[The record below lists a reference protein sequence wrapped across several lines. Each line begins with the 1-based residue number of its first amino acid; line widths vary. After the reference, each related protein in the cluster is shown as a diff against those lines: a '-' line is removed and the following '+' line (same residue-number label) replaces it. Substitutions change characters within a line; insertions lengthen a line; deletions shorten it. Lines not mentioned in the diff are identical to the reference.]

1 MKKHI
6 KILVCVLFFV
16 LVAQMGFG
24 QFYYFPYYG
33 KNKVNYINFQWDKYE
48 TAHFDIYYYTKDMR
62 TLKLLASF
70 AESAYQTISRDIKH
84 ELSAPVPLL
93 FYKTMTDFQQ
103 TNLYNIPDGV
113 LGVAEPLLYRVA
125 LHGDMPPDELQDLI
139 AHELTHIFEYD
150 LLWGSPGGV
159 IYAVSQ
165 PPLWIMEGFSEYNT
179 GNWSSWSSLIVR
191 DTVLNDRMP
200 EMTERG
206 HLFSQYP
213 MPRDPAY
220 DFGHAMYEFMEEEF
234 GKNGVRE
241 FWQSMKNSS
250 FVGRSDPIQK
260 VFKLTPQEFNHAF
273 KKYLRAKYKHL
284 LLRDNP
290 EDYSLPMGPQF
301 PLNNYYFAFSHSLS
315 PSGDVVAVLTY
326 SVKDADIDVV
336 LLSTKDGKVLK
347 NITKGYTLKYEFI
360 RYSIDPSEGR
370 LVAWSSDGDKIAFF
384 GRSGQKHSLFI
395 VNALTG
401 KTLMDVPIPQD
412 QPTSPAFFPAGDA
425 LLYVAFDKGI
435 HDIYKIDLTTEEIL
449 NLTQDELYEKAVS
462 MSPDEENA
470 VYTIRLD
477 NFDKI
482 FVSPLDNLKKKTQ
495 LTFGP
500 GNNITPTFSKD
511 ATEIFFSGDSR
522 EAYNIYSVSLET
534 GDLKRYTD
542 VRTGNFFPSPLPNEP
557 NTVVF
562 SSFNKGSFQ
571 IYKSELEPEVEKT
584 VTFDVIEPEETY
596 EKFEPILTLEVNKD
610 EIEPQKGIGKL
621 YLMGR
626 PPVEAVISTD
636 GSIYGGTAIA
646 FSDLFA
652 DYTFSILAYQ
662 VRSYRSYQFSFYN
675 LKNRFQ
681 YAVELYAFTLFYYPS
696 YTYYDPYLYN
706 FLSYQDAISTRS
718 ISGASVSAFYPL
730 NRYYRIQAS
739 VFFQRWEEDFFD
751 PYMNQVL
758 DYRGTQYNYFL
769 NGNMMGLTFSLVG
782 ETTRF
787 KYFGPVSG
795 STFSVS
801 VQQAVPV
808 SDSFLSNTT
817 MRADLRKYLHLGG
830 DALFAFRLKLFG
842 SYGKTPYVT
851 YFGGNN
857 EIRSAYY
864 YSLTGT
870 EAWFGNLEFRIPI
883 VHQWTTLLGLLGPV
897 RGTLFAD
904 IGRSTMKG
912 YPAKYFR
919 YVGIDENGIPIGYEY
934 EAVGSFGFGFQAYF
948 LGFPIHIEFV
958 KGLEWQSISKPFDWD
973 VTTGWMTKFWIGFDF

>member
-125 LHGDMPPDELQDLI
+125 LHGDMPPDELHDLI

-250 FVGRSDPIQK
+250 FIGRSDPIQK
-260 VFKLTPQEFNHAF
+260 VFKLKPQEFNHAF

-425 LLYVAFDKGI
+425 LLYVAFDKGM
-435 HDIYKIDLTTEEIL
+435 HDIYKIDLTTKEIL

-511 ATEIFFSGDSR
+511 STEIFFSGDSR

-718 ISGASVSAFYPL
+718 ISGATVSAFYPL